1 MFDCAVV
8 NASPLIYLSK
18 SGLLNLLELSAHRLV
33 VPRVVLNELSVKEAL
48 DGCMQRVLDLPG
60 ICVVEAIT
68 IPDVIREW
76 DLGPGE
82 SAVLAYALNNPGTPA
97 ILDDLAGRRCAE
109 TLGLPLRGTV
119 GLVLRAKQSGAIPS
133 ALETFALLKSN
144 GMYLSDHV
152 INQVLGLVGERI

>member
-1 MFDCAVV
+1 
-8 NASPLIYLSK
+8 
-18 SGLLNLLELSAHRLV
+18 
-33 VPRVVLNELSVKEAL
+33 
-48 DGCMQRVLDLPG
+48 
-60 ICVVEAIT
+60 VEAIA

-119 GLVLRAKQSGAIPS
+119 GLVLRAKQSGAISS